1 MASLVVLIFLYG
13 SLSVSIGV
21 IVEKIKS
28 NSFPF
33 HWSLGVLIFSET
45 FLFGATGIEYDY
57 MVPLIFYWGLFTY
70 LISLMFSDEY
80 IGKLPKLRTK
90 PDYYYEQPY
99 TEAGFSPKIAL
110 EILITLLLI
119 GELIFHYL
127 AIILSVKNI
136 QLFLLIG
143 SYLLFHGLL
152 IVLSRKGILLGE
164 KTRELFYLLKIPYP
178 IVVPFG
184 LIERFGL
191 QSWLIPFLFFHYT
204 ITVLWLWRDLPEMM
218 RPPRIT

>member
-33 HWSLGVLIFSET
+33 HWALGVLIFSET

-57 MVPLIFYWGLFTY
+57 IVPLIFYWGLFTY

-80 IGKLPKLRTK
+80 IGKPPKLRTK

-119 GELIFHYL
+119 G
-127 AIILSVKNI
+127 S
-136 QLFLLIG
+136 
-143 SYLLFHGLL
+143 
-152 IVLSRKGILLGE
+152 
-164 KTRELFYLLKIPYP
+164 
-178 IVVPFG
+178 
-184 LIERFGL
+184 
-191 QSWLIPFLFFHYT
+191 
-204 ITVLWLWRDLPEMM
+204 
-218 RPPRIT
+218 